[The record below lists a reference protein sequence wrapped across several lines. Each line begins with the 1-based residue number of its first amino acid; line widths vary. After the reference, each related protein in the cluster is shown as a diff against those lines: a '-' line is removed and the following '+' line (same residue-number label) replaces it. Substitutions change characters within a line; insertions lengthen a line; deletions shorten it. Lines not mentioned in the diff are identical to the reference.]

1 MAADKK
7 PDIEER
13 VLGLAQQL
21 GRLIGT
27 VERKAEGLVDQA
39 ALNKQ
44 VTQIRDS
51 ANELLDHLGSAI
63 ASGRAE
69 TAAEATSPNLS
80 RPARSGGTVD
90 APGKSH
96 RKRTASPRG
105 VKHSDQT
112 ISKIKGAKT
121 MRKGHRRG

>member
-1 MAADKK
+1 MAADKE
-7 PDIEER
+7 PDVEKR
-13 VLGLAQQL
+13 VLALAHQL

-27 VERKAEGLVDQA
+27 VEQKAEGWLDQD

-51 ANELLDHLGSAI
+51 ANELLDQLGGAI

-69 TAAEATSPNLS
+69 SVAEASPTKAS
-80 RPARSGGTVD
+80 RAARSGGAVD

-96 RKRTASPRG
+96 RKRSSGARG

-121 MRKGHRRG
+121 IRRGHRRG